1 MRQNAS
7 EQSAAEAEEQG
18 SSEEAK
24 TPCLAKTFQL

>member
-1 MRQNAS
+1 MRQNTS

-24 TPCLAKTFQL
+24 TPCLTKTFQL

>member
-7 EQSAAEAEEQG
+7 AQSTAEAEEQG
-18 SSEEAK
+18 SFKEAK

>member
-18 SSEEAK
+18 YSDEAK
-24 TPCLAKTFQL
+24 TPYLAKTFQL